1 MKNSISSEIKYAKCY
16 VQCKVNALFM
26 LSDCFQVLKIGK
38 NFQTVSDLIGAS
50 THLA

>member
-1 MKNSISSEIKYAKCY
+1 MLCAMQGKCIIY
-16 VQCKVNALFM
+16 PTM

-38 NFQTVSDLIGAS
+38 HFQAVSDLIGAS